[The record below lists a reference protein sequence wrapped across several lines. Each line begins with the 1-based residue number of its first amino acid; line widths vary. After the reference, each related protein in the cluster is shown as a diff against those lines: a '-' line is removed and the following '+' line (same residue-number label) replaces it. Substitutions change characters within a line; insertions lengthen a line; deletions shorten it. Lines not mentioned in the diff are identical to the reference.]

1 MLGDKLE
8 IAADTMCFLT
18 AEKRDWLA
26 GRYVDCTWDMPEFLS
41 RKQEIIDEDKLRVRM
56 TF

>member
-1 MLGDKLE
+1 MRLRQ
-8 IAADTMCFLT
+8 I
-18 AEKRDWLA
+18 EKRDWLA

-41 RKQEIIDEDKLRVRM
+41 RKQEIIDEDKLRMRM